1 MEKMRTRFLP
11 KMTHDEVCEYVKRND
26 IIYVPFGTVE
36 VHGTFPL
43 DVETTTP
50 EAFALL
56 MAEETDGLV
65 LGNLPY
71 FFCGAS
77 PISPGTIQMSV
88 EQGLAYLKAIAH
100 SLLNPGFRRQVYL
113 PLPGPA
119 FLNGGVLAV
128 DFFDETKCPIGYVDL
143 VNGCEY
149 AAKKGV
155 KIDSYDDLFCGA
167 YEILGKKDELV
178 VDPAIDAAPKA
189 DSETAI
195 DDSDVFRRFAHPS
208 GSVGFYFARPEDH
221 AGMTGASKTVEER
234 DERCARGAK
243 TIREIVQAMDMPT
256 YVRKLRELDEQHQNV
271 ILPRYADILCSGT
284 RAGPRPLPLKS
295 AAAACTP
302 RGSGPKARFPV
313 FGALC
318 AQRAAR
324 RMSLETMQFAWFRS
338 VSTLSTR
345 SAGRASGAFF

>member
-1 MEKMRTRFLP
+1 M
-11 KMTHDEVCEYVKRND
+11 
-26 IIYVPFGTVE
+26 
-36 VHGTFPL
+36 
-43 DVETTTP
+43 ETTTP

-100 SLLNPGFRRQVYL
+100 SLLNQGFRRQVYL
-113 PLPGPA
+113 SLHGPA
-119 FLNGGVLAV
+119 FLTGGVLAV

-143 VNGCEY
+143 INGCEY

-178 VDPAIDAAPKA
+178 VDPTIDAAPKA

-208 GSVGFYFARPEDH
+208 GSVGFYFARP
-221 AGMTGASKTVEER
+221 
-234 DERCARGAK
+234 DERNQRG
-243 TIREIVQAMDMPT
+243 
-256 YVRKLRELDEQHQNV
+256 N
-271 ILPRYADILCSGT
+271 S
-284 RAGPRPLPLKS
+284 
-295 AAAACTP
+295 
-302 RGSGPKARFPV
+302 
-313 FGALC
+313 
-318 AQRAAR
+318 
-324 RMSLETMQFAWFRS
+324 
-338 VSTLSTR
+338 
-345 SAGRASGAFF
+345 SAGRAT